1 MQRKLSWLGVPG
13 LVVILAAC
21 SSGSGATTPPAASQ
35 PAASQP
41 AASEP
46 AASEPA
52 ASEGAAGGPELVV
65 WADNSANTAKAIEPL
80 CKAWAAENGVTC
92 TVKLFNGVGE
102 VKNAITQGNASGDV
116 PDVFEGPHDQIGE
129 FVKNGILAPI
139 DLGSN
144 KANLTE
150 PAVAGVTWDGS
161 TYGVPWATENV
172 AMFTNKS
179 LVPTCPA
186 SLDEA
191 VATAKQLIDDG
202 KVTEGFGI
210 TFQIGETGDAYHW
223 YPLFTADGGYA
234 YAQNPDG
241 TFNQDDMG
249 VGKEGSI
256 AAADRLKQL
265 VDEGMVSA
273 SITYDI
279 AREAFAKGKAP
290 FFITGP
296 WQVPEQK
303 EALGD
308 DLMVCPVPNWE
319 GSTAVSTPFLGVRAF
334 MQPAKAKNP
343 TLAATFLSDEVMTT
357 EFMDGMYAVDPR
369 LPAWLET
376 LDKASSDPIVAAF
389 GEYGKQGIPMP
400 SFPEMSFF
408 FEDLGLAEAK
418 IARGE
423 GKPEPTIVEAGESI
437 TTRSAAAQ

>member
-1 MQRKLSWLGVPG
+1 MQRKLTTWLGVPG
-13 LVVILAAC
+13 LILVLAAC
-21 SSGSGATTPPAASQ
+21 SGGSGASPAPASQ

-46 AASEPA
+46 AASGPA
-52 ASEGAAGGPELVV
+52 ASEGSSGGATLLV
-65 WADNSANTAKAIEPL
+65 WADNSANTAKAIQPL
-80 CKAWAAENGVTC
+80 CEAWAEENGVTC
-92 TVKLFNGVGE
+92 KVELFNGVGE
-102 VKNAITQGNASGDV
+102 VKNAITQGNASGNV

-144 KANLTE
+144 AANLTE

-172 AMFTNKS
+172 ALFTNKALS
-179 LVPTCPA
+179 PTCPA
-186 SLDEA
+186 TLDEA
-191 VATAKQLIDDG
+191 VANAKTLIADG
-202 KVTEGFGI
+202 KATEGFGI
-210 TFQIGETGDAYHW
+210 TFQIGPTGDAYHW
-223 YPLFTADGGYA
+223 YPLFSADGGYA
-234 YAQNPDG
+234 YAQNADG
-241 TFNQDDMG
+241 TFNIDDMG

-256 AAADRLKQL
+256 AAAERLAQL
-265 VDEGMVSA
+265 ADEGIVNG

-279 AREAFAKGKAP
+279 ARETFASGKSP
-290 FFITGP
+290 YFITGP
-296 WQVPEQK
+296 WQVPEQT

-319 GSTAVSTPFLGVRAF
+319 GSSSVSQPFLGVRAF

-343 TLAATFLSDEVMTT
+343 TLAATFLADEVLST
-357 EFMDGMYAVDPR
+357 EFMDGMYEVDPR

-376 LDKASSDPIVAAF
+376 LEKASSDPIVAAF
-389 GEYGKQGIPMP
+389 GEYGQQGIPMP

-418 IARGE
+418 VATGE
-423 GKPEPTIVEAGESI
+423 DPEETIVKAGESI
-437 TTRSAAAQ
+437 TTRSAAQ